1 MTEYP
6 YKTIETKWQAIW
18 DKRGDYHTDGQSL
31 KPKCFLLVEFPYPS
45 GAGLHVGHPRSYIA
59 MDVIARKRRME
70 GSEVLFAIGF
80 DAFGLPAENYAI
92 STGIHPRIT
101 TEQNVNNFRR
111 QLKMLGLSF
120 DWERE
125 INTTDPNYYKWTQW
139 MFLKMFK
146 AGLAYKTD
154 MPINWCPSCNTAL
167 ANEETEGGICERCK
181 TAVVRRQKK
190 QWMLRITKYAD
201 RLIEDLDNVEYI
213 KPVIDQQ
220 RNWIGRSHGVD
231 IDFPLVDTS
240 EVLTVFTTRPDT
252 IFGVTYLVI
261 APEHPLIAS
270 YASRIKNIDEIRAY
284 QKCTASKSD
293 LRRME
298 LANDKTGIQIIG
310 LEAINKVTNK
320 KIPIWVSDYV
330 LMNYGH
336 GSIMAVPAHD
346 TRDWEFANKFNIPI
360 VEVVEGGNIK
370 KEAYTETENG
380 VMINSDFLNGM
391 KVKKAATHIT
401 AWLKNNNIGRPKT
414 SYRLRDWIFSR
425 QRYWGEPI
433 PLVNCSSCGWIP
445 IPESALPLVLPE
457 VCDFK
462 PTGDDI
468 APLAK
473 IKDWVETVCPQCGN
487 TAERETDTMPQWAG
501 SCWYYLRYIDPH
513 NEQAFADTKLLSRW
527 LPVDWYNG
535 GMEHTTLHLLY
546 SRFWHKFLY
555 DEGLVSTSEPYQR
568 RTSHGMILGAD
579 HEKMSKSRGNVVNPD
594 QVVSQF
600 GVDSFRVYEMFLG
613 EFDNTAIWS
622 DQGLIGCHRFLKRV
636 WHLAQRYDKCL
647 DVTTAEERLIARV
660 IRDVSDRTERMK
672 FNTAIS
678 ALMEY
683 VNEFSGRS
691 KIPKKVLE
699 TLCILLYPY
708 APHIAEEIWIQLEY
722 VTPLGKKSWPSA
734 ELTFLKQSTF
744 TLAIQINGKIRDSA
758 EVEVD
763 SSQDDLVSLCLQ
775 RPLVAKHISHDTLKR
790 IVYIPGK
797 IINLI
802 H

>member
-1 MTEYP
+1 MTEYTFQ
-6 YKTIETKWQAIW
+6 TIEKKWQKIW
-18 DKRGDYHTDGQSL
+18 SERGDYCTNEHSL

-70 GSEVLFAIGF
+70 GAEVLFAIGF

-92 STGIHPRIT
+92 STGVHPRIT
-101 TEQNVNNFRR
+101 TEQNINNFRR

-120 DWERE
+120 DWDRE
-125 INTTDPNYYKWTQW
+125 INTTDPGYYQWTQW

-154 MPINWCPSCNTAL
+154 MPINWCPSCSTAL
-167 ANEETEGGICERCK
+167 ANEEVEGGVCERCK
-181 TAVVRRQKK
+181 TEVVRRQKQ

-201 RLIEDLDNVEYI
+201 RLIEDLDDVDYI

-220 RNWIGRSHGVD
+220 RNWIGRSYGVE
-231 IDFPLVDTS
+231 INFPLIGTS
-240 EVLTVFTTRPDT
+240 DLLTVFTTRPDT

-261 APEHPLIAS
+261 APEHPLITKYS
-270 YASRIKNIDEIRAY
+270 SVIKNIDEIHKY
-284 QKCTASKSD
+284 QQDTSYKSD
-293 LRRME
+293 LRRTE
-298 LANDKTGIQIIG
+298 LAEEKTGVKLIG
-310 LEAINKVTNK
+310 LEALNQVTGK
-320 KIPIWVSDYV
+320 TIPIWISDYV

-336 GSIMAVPAHD
+336 GSVMAVPAHD
-346 TRDWEFANKFNIPI
+346 TRDWEFARKFDLPV
-360 VEVVEGGNIK
+360 VEVVAGGDVV
-370 KEAYTETENG
+370 KEAYVDAENG
-380 VMINSDFLNGM
+380 LMVNSDFLNGM
-391 KVKKAATHIT
+391 KVQDAIIHIT
-401 AWLKNNNIGRPKT
+401 DWIKHKKIGQPKT

-433 PLVNCSSCGWIP
+433 PLVNCPSCGWVP
-445 IPESALPLVLPE
+445 IPESELPLVLPE
-457 VCDFK
+457 VCDFS
-462 PTGDDI
+462 PAGDGI
-468 APLAK
+468 APLARVR
-473 IKDWVETVCPQCGN
+473 DWVETTCPNCG
-487 TAERETDTMPQWAG
+487 TAAERETDTMPQWAG

-513 NEQAFADTKLLSRW
+513 NKQTFADAKLLDRW

-555 DEGLVSTSEPYQR
+555 DEGLVSTPEPYQR

-622 DQGLIGCHRFLKRV
+622 DQGLIGCHRFLKRI
-636 WHLAQRYDKCL
+636 WHLAQKYDNAL
-647 DVTTAEERLIARV
+647 AVTIAEERLIARA
-660 IRDVSDRTERMK
+660 IQEVSHRTERMK

-683 VNEFSGRS
+683 VNEFSGRN
-691 KIPKKVLE
+691 KIPKKALE

-708 APHIAEEIWIQLEY
+708 APHIAEEIWIK
-722 VTPLGKKSWPSA
+722 LGYTTSLSNTSWPTVESKF
-734 ELTFLKQSTF
+734 LTQSTF
-744 TLAIQINGKIRDSA
+744 NLAIQINGKIRDS
-758 EVEVD
+758 VEVPMNA
-763 SSQDDLVSLCLQ
+763 SQDDLVHLCLQ
-775 RPLVAKHISHDTLKR
+775 RSLVARYISCDSLKR
-790 IVYIPGK
+790 VVYVPGK